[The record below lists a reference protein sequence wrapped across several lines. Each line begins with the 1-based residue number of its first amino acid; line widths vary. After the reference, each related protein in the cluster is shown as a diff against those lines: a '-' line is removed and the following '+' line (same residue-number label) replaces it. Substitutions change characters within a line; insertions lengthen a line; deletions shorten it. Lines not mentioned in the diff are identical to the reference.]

1 MSKILI
7 TGGAGMIGSNL
18 VKALIKKGD
27 EVVVVDNLWRGRIEN
42 LYENDKPMIDLE
54 SHFLNLDLAIPNSLD
69 TILTDIDYV
78 VHLADIVAGIGY
90 VFDNQG
96 LIFRQN
102 MLINSNVFDSIRK
115 NRNRIKGVIN
125 VGTACSFPLTL
136 QNTFD
141 AVLLDEEQ
149 LYPANPESAYGWS
162 KLMGQYELDLLGKET
177 SIDTL
182 SLMFHNVYGAP
193 TDFGERSQVIPSL
206 IQKAI
211 TFPENNFSV
220 WGSGKQ
226 GRAFIHVDDI
236 VKGIILALEKGW
248 GHSPI
253 QLGPSVCTTIKEIS
267 ETIVKISGKD
277 IEIEYDLTKPEG
289 DLARAANYSKAK
301 RVLGWEPEVSLEE
314 GLSSLYIWI
323 ESQQIKTLH

>member
-1 MSKILI
+1 MSKILV

-18 VKALIKKGD
+18 VKALVKKGD
-27 EVVVVDNLWRGRIEN
+27 EVIVVDNLWRGKIEN
-42 LYENDKPMIDLE
+42 LFENGKSVISIE
-54 SHFLNLDLAIPNSLD
+54 NQFYNLDLTIPDVLND
-69 TILTDIDYV
+69 ILQEVDYV
-78 VHLADIVAGIGY
+78 IHLADIVAGIGY
-90 VFDNQG
+90 VFNNQG
-96 LIFRQN
+96 FIFRQN
-102 MLINSNVFDSIRK
+102 MLINSNVFTSVRK
-115 NRNRIKGVIN
+115 HKENIKGVIN

-141 AVLLDEEQ
+141 AVLLEEEQ

-177 SIDTL
+177 DVQTL
-182 SLMFHNVYGAP
+182 SLMFHNVYGSP
-193 TDFGERSQVIPSL
+193 TDVGERSQVIPSL

-211 TFPENNFSV
+211 TFPTTEFSV

-236 VKGIILALEKGW
+236 VKGIVLALEKGW

-267 ETIVKISGKD
+267 ETIVRISGKN
-277 IEIEYDLTKPEG
+277 IEINYDTTKPEG

-301 RVLGWEPEVSLEE
+301 AILGWEPTVSLEE
-314 GLSSLYIWI
+314 GLTSLYKWVETQNVAQDI
-323 ESQQIKTLH
+323 